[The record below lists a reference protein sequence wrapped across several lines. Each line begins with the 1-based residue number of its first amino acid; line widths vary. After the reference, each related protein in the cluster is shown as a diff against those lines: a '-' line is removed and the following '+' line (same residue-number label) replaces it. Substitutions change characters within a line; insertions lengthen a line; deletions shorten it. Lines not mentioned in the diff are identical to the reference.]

1 MYMFDNRISIENRG
15 IIEEYLNGYEYRTS
29 GLSFTSLYMWRDIN
43 QFSWEI
49 VGDYMCLSGVSHL
62 ELVDL
67 LITDLMMPRING
79 IELITEVRKIDRD
92 IPGLIITA
100 KEMFEDK
107 GYPFS
112 LRLVPVH
119 MLDIIKEACPEIN
132 FEDDRPNYDYIYRV
146 QDLVELKGRAYH
158 SKKNHLNYFKK
169 TYQYQYAELTSDMA
183 DEVMKFISDFNRKKE
198 IPPHEMELLVMEE
211 EAMEDVF
218 RNLEKV
224 GYIGGAILIE
234 GNIEAVAVGGML
246 GSDTVTEH
254 VEKANTD
261 FRGLYQLVLN
271 EFCRH
276 VSSRAEYL
284 NREEDMDI
292 ENLRKSKLS
301 YKPVELLEKYIG
313 TFE

>member
-1 MYMFDNRISIENRG
+1 
-15 IIEEYLNGYEYRTS
+15 
-29 GLSFTSLYMWRDIN
+29 
-43 QFSWEI
+43 
-49 VGDYMCLSGVSHL
+49 
-62 ELVDL
+62 
-67 LITDLMMPRING
+67 
-79 IELITEVRKIDRD
+79 
-92 IPGLIITA
+92 
-100 KEMFEDK
+100 
-107 GYPFS
+107 
-112 LRLVPVH
+112 
-119 MLDIIKEACPEIN
+119 MLDIIKEACPEIV

-146 QDLVELKGRAYH
+146 QDLIELKGRAYH

-169 TYQYQYAELTSDMA
+169 TYQYQYVELTSDMA

-224 GYIGGAILIE
+224 GYIGGAVLID
-234 GNIEAVAVGGML
+234 GKIEAVAVGGML
-246 GSDTVTEH
+246 GSNTVTEH

-261 FRGLYQLVLN
+261 FRGLYQLMLN

-276 VSSRAEYL
+276 ISSKAEYL

-301 YKPVELLEKYIG
+301 YKPVELLEKYIC